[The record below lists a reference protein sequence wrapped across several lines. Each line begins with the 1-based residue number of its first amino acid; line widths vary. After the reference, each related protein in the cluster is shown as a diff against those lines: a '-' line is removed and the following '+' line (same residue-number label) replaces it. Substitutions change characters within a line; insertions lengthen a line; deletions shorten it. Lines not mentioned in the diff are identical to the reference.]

1 MDLNISKMKNHPLNR
16 DGETITIQAE
26 EGDLVGLTENNDGET
41 EIVGADADSANAQP
55 AMGVLMESIQDP
67 SAITVDGYEDDYI
80 EQRQLR
86 REVREREGYTLVGDE
101 ATYVTGGIFV
111 EDVDETLDLTPNE
124 PVYLAVGGGVT
135 QSKPD
140 GTTGNV
146 IQYLGVAV
154 DATSFYLDVDH
165 EYETAA

>member
-1 MDLNISKMKNHPLNR
+1 MTDIRFSKAKNFPLNR
-16 DGETITIQAE
+16 DGETIEIKAN
-26 EGDLVGLTENNDGET
+26 EGDLVGLTENADGET
-41 EIVGADADSANAQP
+41 EMVAADADSASPQP
-55 AMGVLMESIQDP
+55 AIGVLMEEVQDP
-67 SAITVDGYEDDYI
+67 TDLSVSGFEDAYI

-86 REVREREGYTLVGDE
+86 REMREEDYTLVGDE
-101 ATYVTGGIFV
+101 GTYVFGGV
-111 EDVDETLDLTPNE
+111 YLEDVDGDLDLTPQE

-135 QSKPD
+135 QTKPD

-154 DATSFYLDVDH
+154 DATTLLLDVDH